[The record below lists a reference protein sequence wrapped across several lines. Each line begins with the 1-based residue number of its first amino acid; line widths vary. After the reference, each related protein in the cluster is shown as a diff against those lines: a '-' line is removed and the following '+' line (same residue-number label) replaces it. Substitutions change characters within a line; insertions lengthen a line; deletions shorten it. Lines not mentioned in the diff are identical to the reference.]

1 MKILLASHF
10 FYPAIGGLE
19 TVGRILAE
27 QFTARGHEVRVVTT
41 TPARSSADDEGLP
54 YPIYRNP
61 GALEMLRLMR
71 WSDLYFQNNIS
82 VRTLW
87 PLLLVRRPWVVS
99 HQTWVTRT
107 DGTSGPQQWLKLQLI
122 RFASGSPIAI
132 SRAVAQ
138 PLPVPAILIGNPYR
152 SDLFRRLPGV
162 PRDRD
167 MVFLSRLVSDKGG
180 DMTLDALAELKR
192 TGLTPSLTIIG
203 DGPEMGNLQRQ
214 AQDLGVAD
222 QVTFAGVV
230 TEEPLVQMLNRH
242 RIMVAPSRLAE
253 PFGVVALEGVACGC
267 AVIGSA
273 SGGLPD
279 AIGPCGLLFPNHDDL
294 ALAGKMR
301 LLVEDESLCER
312 LRAEAPAHLA
322 RHSAEHIASRYL
334 EVFEN
339 ARRLHG
345 SRRRRK
351 S

>member
-10 FYPAIGGLE
+10 FHPAVGGLE
-19 TVGRILAE
+19 TVARILAE
-27 QFTARGHEVRVVTT
+27 QFTARGHKVRVVTT
-41 TPARSSADDEGLP
+41 TPARAPADDEGFP
-54 YPIYRNP
+54 FSIHRNP
-61 GALEMLRLMR
+61 SWLHMLGLVR

-122 RFASGSPIAI
+122 RLASGSPIAI
-132 SRAVAQ
+132 SRAVAE

-162 PRDRD
+162 RRDRD
-167 MVFLSRLVSDKGG
+167 IVFLSRLVSDKGG
-180 DMTLDALAELKR
+180 DLLLDALAELKR
-192 TGLTPSLTIIG
+192 GGVTPHLTIVG
-203 DGPEMGNLQRQ
+203 DGPEAGNLRRQ
-214 AQDLGVAD
+214 ARELGVMD
-222 QVTFAGVV
+222 QVTFAGVL
-230 TEEPLVQMLNRH
+230 TEEPLVEMLNRH

-267 AVIGSA
+267 ALIGSA

-279 AIGPCGLLFPNHDDL
+279 AIGPCGLLFANHDAAGL
-294 ALAGKMR
+294 AARLR

-322 RHSAEHIASRYL
+322 RHSAENIASRYL

-339 ARRLHG
+339 VLRARQG
-345 SRRRRK
+345 K
-351 S
+351 